1 MIIYRILI
9 HTLHQFIESLGGKAL
24 EEGIGLALL
33 AHTIDDILAFLHLAH
48 HIHDDILI
56 VLQVGIDTYHRITMV
71 YRSFHTCPERILM
84 ASVMRQFDTM
94 HISMFLGSIRNHLPS
109 MVTTAIVDKQQFCVG
124 ISLFLNLSD
133 QCPQH
138 I

>member
-1 MIIYRILI
+1 MVIHRILI
-9 HTLHQFIESLGGKAL
+9 HALHQLIESLGGESL
-24 EEGIGLALL
+24 EEGIGLTLL
-33 AHTIDDILAFLHLAH
+33 AHTVDDILAFLHLAH
-48 HIHDDILI
+48 HIHDNILI
-56 VLQVGIDTYHRITMV
+56 VLQVGIDTYHRIAMV

-84 ASVMRQFDTM
+84 APVMRQFDAM
-94 HISMFLGSIRNHLPS
+94 HIPMLLGSIRNHLPS

>member
-1 MIIYRILI
+1 MVIHSILI

-24 EEGIGLALL
+24 EEGIGLTLL

-48 HIHDDILI
+48 HIDDYILI
-56 VLQVGIDTYHRITMV
+56 VLQVGIDTYHRIAMI

-84 ASVMRQFDTM
+84 ASVMRQFDAM
-94 HISMFLGSIRNHLPS
+94 HIPMFLGSIRNHLPS